1 MARRLQP
8 ESVMSDTRMNKILDG
23 QRRRRLLDI
32 IVAFLLVGGL
42 AISVIGLL

>member
-1 MARRLQP
+1 
-8 ESVMSDTRMNKILDG
+8 MSDTRMNKILDG

>member
-1 MARRLQP
+1 MARRLHP